1 MFTGQVAAS
10 FSHHSLVVVIE
21 CVSVS
26 RFCSNGETAG
36 NLQRGKSNLSYTFY
50 SSRGLSLF
58 NKFQIMNR
66 LLPAMCR
73 KQNIYDLGLVAAVIV
88 NNFVVCTYILTTY
101 MHDRRYGRPPGCS
114 IVSSTTATAAAANE
128 VAGQRS
134 MLATEHI
141 VRPERTDEAGSL
153 SSSHIDYCI

>member
-36 NLQRGKSNLSYTFY
+36 NLQRGKSYLSYTFY

-66 LLPAMCR
+66 LLLAMCR

-88 NNFVVCTYILTTY
+88 NNFVVCTYLLRTCTIAATG
-101 MHDRRYGRPPGCS
+101 GRPA
-114 IVSSTTATAAAANE
+114 AT
-128 VAGQRS
+128 
-134 MLATEHI
+134 
-141 VRPERTDEAGSL
+141 
-153 SSSHIDYCI
+153 